1 MNIDDLT
8 LGQIK
13 QLQGLLG
20 SNAPSKGVDYTLF
33 LGKHCI
39 VRGSG
44 SGVHMGVVKDVC
56 NGEVILQ
63 DARRLYYFK
72 SNLTDKQSKT
82 FTLSEVALSGLSAE
96 SKIGCLEEIIY
107 LTPIFE
113 IIPTTESARKTYEAA
128 YVK

>member
-1 MNIDDLT
+1 MNLDELT

-13 QLQGLLG
+13 QLQSLLG
-20 SNAPSKGVDYTLF
+20 NNPAHSGINYNHFV
-33 LGKHCI
+33 GKHCV

-44 SGVHMGVVKDVC
+44 SGVHMGVVKEVF
-56 NGEVILQ
+56 NGEVILEN
-63 DARRLYYFK
+63 ARRLYYFK

-82 FTLSEVALSGLSAE
+82 FTLSEVAATGLSAE

-113 IIPTTESARKTYEAA
+113 IIPTTEAARKTYEAA

>member
-8 LGQIK
+8 LGQIR

-20 SNAPSKGVDYTLF
+20 GTQAQVGINYNYF
-33 LGKHCI
+33 IGKHCI

-44 SGVHMGVVKDVC
+44 SGVHMGIVKEVS
-56 NGEVILQ
+56 NGEVILEA
-63 DARRLYYFK
+63 ARRLYYFK
-72 SNLTDKQSKT
+72 SNLTDKQSKI
-82 FTLSEVALSGLSAE
+82 FTLSEVAATGLSAE
-96 SKIGCLEEIIY
+96 SKIGCLEDIIY

-113 IIPTTESARKTYEAA
+113 IIPTTEMARKTYEGA

>member
-1 MNIDDLT
+1 MNIDELT

-13 QLQGLLG
+13 QLQALLG
-20 SNAPSKGVDYTLF
+20 NATATPTVNYSHF
-33 LGKHCI
+33 IGKHCI

-44 SGVHMGVVKDVC
+44 AGVHMGTVKEVA
-56 NGEVILQ
+56 NGEVILEN
-63 DARRLYYFK
+63 ARRLYYFK
-72 SNLTDKQSKT
+72 SNITDKQSKT
-82 FTLSEVALSGLSAE
+82 FTLSEVALTGLSNE

-113 IIPTTESARKTYEAA
+113 IIPTTEAARKTYEVA